1 MHMEK
6 VINTSNELYRIK
18 LDLLEIV
25 NTQNVKLPDT
35 KIKLLS
41 LLDSAFIL
49 GENYTDTE
57 DIIRGK

>member
-41 LLDSAFIL
+41 LLDRAFIL

-57 DIIRGK
+57 DIIR